1 MAATAPAPTAAVLP
15 LYAEKASPVGMDAQ
29 PASAAPSSGL
39 PSVAAALDQQLV
51 NVTSRL
57 GVRPDQVE
65 GAKYGG
71 GTRGRAPRGSWPGL
85 PLTPSA

>member
-15 LYAEKASPVGMDAQ
+15 LYSEKASPVSLDLQ
-29 PASAAPSSGL
+29 PASAATTSSL
-39 PSVAAALDQQLV
+39 PGVVAALDQQFI

-71 GTRGRAPRGSWPGL
+71 GTRDPPPRASSPNHR
-85 PLTPSA
+85 